1 MFVSTAAMETLN
13 NFILID
19 QILESV
25 ISQTE
30 FLDFISSK
38 IEFIISEIEKKDN
51 SEKYFK
57 YGQRTFQLDIS
68 FSLFCL
74 SLTSTNRNSQSIQ
87 KKLKSRLNLTKM
99 KKTLKTWKDT
109 EFASKISAKIDF
121 LIQNCN

>member
-99 KKTLKTWKDT
+99 QKTLKTWKDT